1 MQNLTK
7 RQREVF
13 DWIAGFIR
21 EKGYAPSYDEIGE
34 GLELN
39 SLATICVHLHTLRAK
54 GWINFSDH
62 RARSIELTP
71 EAKVRAKYRKEVH
84 CPACQHEFRVGA

>member
-21 EKGYAPSYDEIGE
+21 EKGYCPSFAQIAE
-34 GLELN
+34 GLSLS
-39 SLATICVHLHTLRAK
+39 SLATVHKHVSNLKKR
-54 GWINFSDH
+54 GWLEVPVYGYRKISISSE
-62 RARSIELTP
+62 ARGE
-71 EAKVRAKYRKEVH
+71 VRKEVT